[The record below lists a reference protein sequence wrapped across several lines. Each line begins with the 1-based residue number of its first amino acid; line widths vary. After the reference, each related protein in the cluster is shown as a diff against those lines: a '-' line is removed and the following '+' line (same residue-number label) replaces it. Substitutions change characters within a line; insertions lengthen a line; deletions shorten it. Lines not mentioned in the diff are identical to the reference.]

1 MDLGIQI
8 EPQFGFSYDDIVAIG
23 KAGEANGFSRLW
35 LSDHLFL
42 DPDAV
47 RKDCL
52 EAWTALAALSRDL
65 SRIRI
70 GAMVT
75 CQSYR
80 NPALLAKIAA
90 GVDHMS
96 SGRLEF
102 GIGAGWKEVEY
113 KAYGYEFPSA
123 PVRVDELVDTI
134 EICTRLWREDKAT
147 YHGKRYSIDD
157 ALSAPKPVQSPLPI
171 WIGGSMPRIFR
182 IAAKYGHWMNH
193 TKAVTLD
200 SVRTRQD
207 ALDAACRDRKRD
219 PRSLK
224 RSAFLTI
231 VAGVTTRDVDAL
243 VADTA
248 RSTNQTSEQW
258 RAERPAAI
266 IGTPDQV
273 TARLREYAKAGIDHV
288 NALFPY
294 TREAEIV
301 EVLGRAVVPALAEVG
316 SA

>member
-8 EPQFGFSYDDIVAIG
+8 EPQFGFSYDDIVRIG
-23 KAGEANGFSRLW
+23 KAGEANGFTRLW
-35 LSDHLFL
+35 LSDHLFWA
-42 DPDAV
+42 PDAV
-47 RKDCL
+47 RTDCL

-65 SRIRI
+65 SHIRI

-90 GVDHMS
+90 GVDRMS
-96 SGRLEF
+96 GGRLEF
-102 GIGAGWKEVEY
+102 GVGAGWKEVEY
-113 KAYGYEFPSA
+113 KAYGYDFPPA
-123 PVRVDELVDTI
+123 PVRVDELVDTLK
-134 EICTRLWREDKAT
+134 ICTRLWREDNAT

-157 ALSAPKPVQSPLPI
+157 APSAPKPVQSPLPI

-182 IAAKYGHWMNH
+182 IAAKYADWMNH
-193 TKAVTLD
+193 TKAVTLE
-200 SVRTRQD
+200 SVRLRQE

-231 VAGVTTRDVDAL
+231 VAGATAKEVDGL

-248 RSTNQTSEQW
+248 RITAQTPEEW

-266 IGTPDQV
+266 IGTTDQV
-273 TARLREYAKAGIDHV
+273 ATRLREYAKAGIDHV

-294 TREAEIV
+294 TRELEMV
-301 EVLGRAVVPALAEVG
+301 ELLGREVVAAI
-316 SA
+316 

>member
-23 KAGEANGFSRLW
+23 KAGEDSGFSRLW

-47 RKDCL
+47 RTDCL

-65 SRIRI
+65 TRIRI

-90 GVDHMS
+90 GVDQMS
-96 SGRLEF
+96 GGRLEF

-113 KAYGYEFPSA
+113 RAYGYEFPPA

-134 EICTRLWREDKAT
+134 EICTRLWRDDKAT

-157 ALSAPKPVQSPLPI
+157 ALCAPKPVQSPLPI
-171 WIGGSMPRIFR
+171 WIGGSKPRVLR

-193 TKAVTLD
+193 TKTMTLD
-200 SVRTRQD
+200 SVRLRQE

-219 PRSLK
+219 PKSLK

-231 VAGVTTRDVDAL
+231 VAGETAKDVDAL

-248 RSTNQTSEQW
+248 AKAKQTPAEW

-273 TARLREYAKAGIDHV
+273 TARLREYAGIGIDHV
-288 NALFPY
+288 NAFFPY
-294 TREAEIV
+294 TREREMV
-301 EVLGRAVVPALAEVG
+301 ELLGRGVVAALA
-316 SA
+316 